1 MTLSIDDIRSAAKL
15 IKGAVLRTPTV
26 FSPALSGLS
35 RTNTYLKLENL
46 QVTGSFKVRGAFV
59 KLSGLTKDARSR
71 GVIAASA
78 GNHAQGVAYHAHNL
92 GIPATIV
99 MPKGTPFTKVAK
111 TEKYGARVVVKGE
124 GFYEAEKIARSMAE
138 TERLE
143 YIHPY
148 DDALVMA
155 GQGTIGL
162 EILEDTPDTDVL
174 IVPIGGGGLIS
185 GIATAAKA
193 LKPQIKVIGVEA
205 ALYPSMAE
213 AMGKTDHP
221 SARGGQTVAEGIA
234 VKSPGALTTPIVRQL
249 VDDILTV
256 DETSLELAVAALLSE
271 QRIVAE
277 GAGAA
282 ALAGLMTAHNQF
294 EGQNVCLVVSGGNID
309 NRLLSS
315 ILMRALA
322 REGRLARLRIELED
336 RAGMLAKVAQVIG
349 ENNGDI
355 IDIHHRRLFYDIPVK
370 MTEVD
375 IVVET
380 LDPEHVG
387 KLVAAIEAA
396 GFPTRILDGTA
407 QGNPG

>member
-162 EILEDTPDTDVL
+162 EILEDTPD
-174 IVPIGGGGLIS
+174 
-185 GIATAAKA
+185 
-193 LKPQIKVIGVEA
+193 
-205 ALYPSMAE
+205 
-213 AMGKTDHP
+213 
-221 SARGGQTVAEGIA
+221 
-234 VKSPGALTTPIVRQL
+234 
-249 VDDILTV
+249 
-256 DETSLELAVAALLSE
+256 
-271 QRIVAE
+271 
-277 GAGAA
+277 
-282 ALAGLMTAHNQF
+282 
-294 EGQNVCLVVSGGNID
+294 
-309 NRLLSS
+309 
-315 ILMRALA
+315 
-322 REGRLARLRIELED
+322 
-336 RAGMLAKVAQVIG
+336 
-349 ENNGDI
+349 
-355 IDIHHRRLFYDIPVK
+355 
-370 MTEVD
+370 
-375 IVVET
+375 
-380 LDPEHVG
+380 
-387 KLVAAIEAA
+387 
-396 GFPTRILDGTA
+396 
-407 QGNPG
+407 